1 MRLYVVERGGT
12 IVCAGVIVTSDVTV
26 LRRSLTEREDISLH
40 ELRLFLEF
48 ARTEH
53 LGQAA
58 DVLGLSVAAVQR
70 GIRSLEERLGV
81 PLFARDGR
89 RLRLLHTGRVLADQA
104 ARVLRS
110 RDEAV
115 DAVLLAAGRA
125 EEVLRIGYLYSF
137 GMRVVPDLIARLK
150 TREPHTRVVL
160 KHGSTADLVGGVL
173 AGQLD
178 AICVAPLP
186 EETDLETI
194 TLFSE
199 PMLLCVASN
208 DALAAGGPIDLRVV
222 RDRPFAMLRQG
233 FGTRAYM
240 LEACARAGFR
250 PEPTYEADD
259 IFTVEGIV
267 GAGLAVS
274 VMPARMGDH
283 GHPRVAYVALA
294 PNCATQRTVGL
305 AYRRGG
311 TRHRALAAFLAS
323 ARAFTP
329 SP

>member
-1 MRLYVVERGGT
+1 MER
-12 IVCAGVIVTSDVTV
+12 D
-26 LRRSLTEREDISLH
+26 DISLH

-58 DVLGLSVAAVQR
+58 DALELSVPAVQR

-104 ARVLRS
+104 ARVLRT

-115 DAVLLAAGRA
+115 DAVMLAAGKA
-125 EEVLRIGYLYSF
+125 DEVVRIGYLYSM

-150 TREPHTRVVL
+150 AKEPQTRIALR
-160 KHGSTADLVGGVL
+160 HGSTAELVGGVL
-173 AGQLD
+173 AGELD
-178 AICVAPLP
+178 AICVSPLP
-186 EETDLETI
+186 EEPDLETL

-199 PMLLCVASN
+199 PMLLCVGAG
-208 DALAAGGPIDLRVV
+208 DPLARRDRVDLRAV
-222 RDRPFAMLRQG
+222 RERPFATLRQG

-240 LEACARAGFR
+240 FEACARAGFR
-250 PEPTYEADD
+250 PTLAYEADD
-259 IFTVEGIV
+259 IFTVEGLV

-274 VMPARMGDH
+274 VLPARMSDH
-283 GHPRVAYVALA
+283 GNARVAYVSLA
-294 PNCATQRTVGL
+294 ASCTTQRTVGL

-311 TRHRALAAFLAS
+311 TKHRALAALLSS
-323 ARAFTP
+323 AKAFVP
-329 SP
+329 AI